1 MIIGAKQDMG
11 VSPFNTFIVE
21 KEKGWR
27 LSTIPKRRTSILLDR
42 TEDTV
47 TRIS

>member
-1 MIIGAKQDMG
+1 MIIGAKKDMV
-11 VSPFNTFIVE
+11 VSLFNSFIVGQ
-21 KEKGWR
+21 KKGWR